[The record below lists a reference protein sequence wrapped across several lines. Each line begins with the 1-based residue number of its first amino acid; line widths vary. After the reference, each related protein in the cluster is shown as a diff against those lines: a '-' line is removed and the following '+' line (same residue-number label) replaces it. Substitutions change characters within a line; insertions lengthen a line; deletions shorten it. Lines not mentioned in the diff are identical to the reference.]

1 MENYWKNDTPA
12 RLFIKAHKN
21 ELEDPT
27 RMSDKLLSEAI
38 KHCCTTQNPYSYEL
52 MRRTRRPR

>member
-1 MENYWKNDTPA
+1 MSYWKDDSAT
-12 RLFIKAHKN
+12 REFIKAHKD

-38 KHCCTTQNPYSYEL
+38 KHCRTTQNPYSYEL